1 MDYSQLIILTS
12 VGVVAGWLNVMAG
25 GGSLLTVPIMLF
37 MGIPGP
43 VANGTNRIGILM
55 QNIAAVSTFFKKG
68 HSDFKLGFSLAGA
81 ACIGAVGGAMIGVN
95 LDGEWFDRLLAL
107 TMIVVML
114 MMLTK
119 NKTQST
125 GQAQTANPGK
135 LLLGHVLMVGAGF
148 WGGLIQVGVG
158 FILMPILYR
167 VMGFD
172 LVKVNMYKV
181 FIVLIYTVVALI
193 VFASQVEIL
202 WITGVA
208 LAIGMMTGGWLGA
221 RTTISKGETWI
232 RPIFFATL
240 SVFIVV
246 LLWP

>member
-1 MDYSQLIILTS
+1 MDYVQLIILTS
-12 VGVVAGWLNVMAG
+12 VGVIAGWLNVMAG

-119 NKTQST
+119 SKTKSA
-125 GQAQTANPGK
+125 GHEQTANPGK

-181 FIVLIYTVVALI
+181 F
-193 VFASQVEIL
+193 
-202 WITGVA
+202 
-208 LAIGMMTGGWLGA
+208 
-221 RTTISKGETWI
+221 
-232 RPIFFATL
+232 
-240 SVFIVV
+240 
-246 LLWP
+246 

>member
-1 MDYSQLIILTS
+1 MDLLQLAILTS
-12 VGVVAGWLNVMAG
+12 VGIVAGWLNVMAG

-68 HSDFKLGFSLAGA
+68 YADFKLGFSLALA
-81 ACIGAVGGAMIGVN
+81 ASSGAVGGAMLGVK
-95 LDGEWFDRLLAL
+95 LDGVWFDRLLAAV
-107 TMIVVML
+107 MIVVML
-114 MMLTK
+114 LMLTGKKAK
-119 NKTQST
+119 NTSAPSAKQ
-125 GQAQTANPGK
+125 PGNY
-135 LLLGHVLMVGAGF
+135 LLGHVLMVGAGF

-158 FILMPILYR
+158 FILMPILHR

-172 LVKVNMYKV
+172 LVRVNAHKV
-181 FIVLIYTVVALI
+181 FVVLVYTIVALM
-193 VFASQVEIL
+193 VFASQIEIL

-208 LAIGMMTGGWLGA
+208 LALGMMVGGWLGA
-221 RTTISKGETWI
+221 HTTISKGEAWI
-232 RPIFFATL
+232 RPIFFLTL
-240 SVFIVV
+240 SVFIVI